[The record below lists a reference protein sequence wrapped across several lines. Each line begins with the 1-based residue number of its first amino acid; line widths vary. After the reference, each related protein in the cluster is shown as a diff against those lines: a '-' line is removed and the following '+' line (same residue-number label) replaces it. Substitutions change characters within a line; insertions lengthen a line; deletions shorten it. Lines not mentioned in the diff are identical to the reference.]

1 MSSEQE
7 QIRSIA
13 ERIARRLSEKAA
25 GQRNAVR
32 PEPAA
37 TASDNAELATL
48 RARLA
53 EVQQRLAHLESHIT
67 HDDSCATT
75 EPTTT
80 ADASFAR
87 RSEDKRAGAFRQST
101 SNGGEDDEA
110 TAATQVRS
118 TWLSGTYVPAAHP
131 SEERFGI
138 TEAVS
143 ELVDYFEREKTCSVE
158 PGGKPCDHCG
168 MCNSRGF

>member
-13 ERIARRLSEKAA
+13 DRITRRLSENAA
-25 GQRNAVR
+25 RQSD
-32 PEPAA
+32 A
-37 TASDNAELATL
+37 TRVGNSAGGDEAELSAL
-48 RARLA
+48 RARLS
-53 EVQQRLAHLESHIT
+53 EIQQRLAHLEAHIT
-67 HDDSCATT
+67 HDESCSSVEMQPSA
-75 EPTTT
+75 
-80 ADASFAR
+80 AR
-87 RSEDKRAGAFRQST
+87 RLEDTRAGVFQPQRERENPSH
-101 SNGGEDDEA
+101 A
-110 TAATQVRS
+110 TEVRS

-143 ELVDYFEREKTCSVE
+143 ELVDYFEREKTCSIE
-158 PGGKPCDHCG
+158 PGEKPCDHCG

>member
-1 MSSEQE
+1 MSSEQQ

-13 ERIARRLSEKAA
+13 ERIARRLSEQSAA
-25 GQRNAVR
+25 QQGGARSETSAT
-32 PEPAA
+32 AA
-37 TASDNAELATL
+37 ASDNAELSAL

-53 EVQQRLAHLESHIT
+53 EIQQRLAHLESHIT
-67 HDDSCATT
+67 HDASCDS
-75 EPTTT
+75 T
-80 ADASFAR
+80 AQSSSAVAPR
-87 RSEDKRAGAFRQST
+87 RRQDTGSRSGAFQSPPD
-101 SNGGEDDEA
+101 EDA
-110 TAATQVRS
+110 RAATEVRS

-143 ELVDYFEREKTCSVE
+143 ELVDYFEREKTCTVE